1 METGNRPDRRVAARL
16 LSLLSALLLTVG
28 LGTALVTTAAP
39 AAADPIGD
47 CTATRGAVVAVD
59 FGDWGG
65 DVVRGCDTTLTTG
78 MDLLHDGGFTTTG
91 TVHDGPGFI
100 CRIGH
105 DSFKGGA
112 QHPTPADEACQL
124 TPPANAYWSY
134 WLAPVGQDHWTYSP
148 LGALSRQPKPGEVE
162 AWVFGPTD
170 IGGGSG
176 QPGFTPDDVRPGGG
190 GDPDPGTSTPPP
202 VEPGTVD
209 TDAAAGWLTGRLK
222 DGDHIFDEGAEG
234 PNHLQTAE
242 TAFALAAAKGRGA
255 TFDKTK
261 AYLTAHTAEFAYP
274 RGIGEAP
281 DPKGAAR
288 LALVAEIAGDDPRDV
303 GGHDLLAD
311 LAANV
316 CVAGP
321 ESGST
326 PGCSAKG
333 DFTDAGTTEAQ
344 ALSVLAL
351 LRGDVKPPAE
361 TVSRLAALQCAT
373 GGVTGV
379 LIRPG
384 ENCEGDAAT
393 TALVALVLE
402 RAGGHDRAVT
412 KALDFLK
419 KSQRDDGGYVAY
431 VGSAAGDVAITA
443 AASQALRALGD
454 VTRADAAMSWVS
466 RQQNDDGGF
475 GFEEAMTESFLYPT
489 VHATIGGAGTNLVTL
504 TTKPSE
510 PTEPTDPP
518 TTPPPTDPATDP
530 PGDGA
535 GPDLKKGT
543 AYLTA
548 PARLKQG
555 RYYENMA
562 GSGFAD
568 YGLTIDGAFAL
579 AATGHDN
586 NALRGIVDFLDGEG
600 EDGSTPGRTVN
611 DWTGVGT
618 THAAGGSIGKA
629 ALLAETV
636 GRDPRDFAGQDLVAA
651 LGKAVCLAPSQ
662 APDRR
667 CAAKGAYAYAPSVF
681 SQTLGIMAQLRA
693 GEQDAAAAPIA
704 YLKGLQHDSGAWPSL
719 VPPTGDSEVDSTA
732 MAAMA
737 LDLVKDDE
745 AAEAVDQA
753 LAWIAGEQLPD
764 GGFPGASGN
773 SVNSAALAVQGL
785 SLDARKY
792 GDEIAAARKFLAAQQ
807 NGDGGFNVA
816 ADGQPGSDVRASTQ
830 ALSGAVGTS
839 FGTLVRDLTG
849 TTPQPPIVTPDDSG
863 DFGGSGGG
871 TGGNDGSV
879 PGGLASTGVQL
890 WGLALSAVLLSLVG
904 WGTVVLAR
912 SRRTAAGGP
921 R

>member
-1 METGNRPDRRVAARL
+1 MGARL
-16 LSLLSALLLTVG
+16 LSLPAALLLTIG

-47 CTATRGAVVAVD
+47 CTATTGAVVAVD

-78 MDLLHDGGFTTTG
+78 MELLHDGGFTTTG

-112 QHPTPADEACQL
+112 QHPTPADEACRL
-124 TPPANAYWSY
+124 TPPADAYWSY

-148 LGALSRQPKPGEVE
+148 LGALSQRPKPGEVQ

-170 IGGGSG
+170 IGGSTG
-176 QPGFTPDDVRPGGG
+176 QPSFTPAEIRPGGG
-190 GDPDPGTSTPPP
+190 GDPDPGESTPPP

-209 TDAAAGWLTGRLK
+209 TEAAAGWLTGRLK

-242 TAFALAAAKGRGA
+242 TAFALAAANGRGA
-255 TFDKTK
+255 TLDKIK

-274 RGIGEAP
+274 QGTDKAP
-281 DPKGAAR
+281 DPKAAAR
-288 LALVAEIAGDDPRDV
+288 LALLAEISEGDPRDV
-303 GGHDLLAD
+303 GGHDLLGD
-311 LAANV
+311 LAANI
-316 CVAGP
+316 CANGP
-321 ESGST
+321 ESGSA

-333 DFTDAGTTEAQ
+333 DFTEAGSTDAQ
-344 ALSVLAL
+344 ALAVLAL
-351 LRGDVKPPAE
+351 LRGDMEPPAG
-361 TVSRLAALQCAT
+361 TVSRLAALQCVNGA
-373 GGVTGV
+373 VTSV

-384 ENCEGDAAT
+384 EFCEGDAGT

-402 RAGGHDRAVT
+402 RAGGHGDAVA
-412 KALDFLK
+412 KARDFLK
-419 KSQRDDGGYVAY
+419 KSQRDDGSYVAY
-431 VGSAAGDVAITA
+431 VGSAVGDVAMTA
-443 AASQALRALGD
+443 TASQALRALGD
-454 VTRADAAMSWVS
+454 TTRADAAMSWVS
-466 RQQNDDGGF
+466 RQQNKDGGF
-475 GFEEAMTESFLYPT
+475 GFEEATADSFLYPT

-504 TTKPSE
+504 TTKP
-510 PTEPTDPP
+510 TGPTDPP
-518 TTPPPTDPATDP
+518 TGPPTDPPTGPPTDPPTGP
-530 PGDGA
+530 PGDGV

-555 RYYENMA
+555 HYYENLA

-568 YGLTIDGAFAL
+568 FGLTIDGAFAL
-579 AATGHDN
+579 AATGQDN
-586 NALRGIVDFLDGEG
+586 NALRGIVDFLDDRGK
-600 EDGSTPGRTVN
+600 DGSTPGRTVD
-611 DWTGVGT
+611 DWTGAGT
-618 THAAGGSIGKA
+618 THAAGGSMGKA
-629 ALLAETV
+629 ALLAEVV
-636 GRDPRDFAGQDLVAA
+636 GRDPRDFAGQDLVAG
-651 LGKAVCLAPSQ
+651 LGEAVCAAPSQ

-693 GEQDAAAAPIA
+693 GEKDAAAGPIA
-704 YLKGLQHDSGAWPSL
+704 YLADLQHDSGAWPSL

-732 MAAMA
+732 MGAMA
-737 LDLVKDDE
+737 LDLVNDDK
-745 AAEAVDQA
+745 AAAAVDKA
-753 LAWIAGEQLPD
+753 LAWIAREQLAD

-785 SLDARKY
+785 SLDAAKY
-792 GDEIAAARKFLAAQQ
+792 GTEITKARKFLAAQQ
-807 NGDGGFNVA
+807 NKDGGFDVA

-839 FGTLVRDLTG
+839 FGTLVRDLSG
-849 TTPQPPIVTPDDSG
+849 TTPQPPAGPGATPPIVTPGDS
-863 DFGGSGGG
+863 GGSGGS
-871 TGGNDGSV
+871 GGSAS
-879 PGGLASTGVQL
+879 GGLASTGVQPWAL
-890 WGLALSAVLLSLVG
+890 TLTALLLALAGWHTVAV
-904 WGTVVLAR
+904 AR
-912 SRRTAAGGP
+912 SRRTAAGGH